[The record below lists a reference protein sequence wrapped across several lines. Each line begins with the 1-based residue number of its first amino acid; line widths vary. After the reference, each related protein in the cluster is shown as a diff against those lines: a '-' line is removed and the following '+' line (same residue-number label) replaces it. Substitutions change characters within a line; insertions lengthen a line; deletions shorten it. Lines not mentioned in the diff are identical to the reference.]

1 MKKEI
6 CNQVIATVSAI
17 TDVKKEDIFS
27 NKKQSDIIE
36 ARCLIIT
43 YCKRLGVSNEYLMN
57 LLNKKSTF
65 SISHMLSQYKV
76 YYNSSKIFKQYTKQ
90 LDNKLSEFFS

>member
-6 CNQVIATVSAI
+6 CSQIIDCVSNI
-17 TDVKKEDIFS
+17 TDVKKEEIFS
-27 NKKQSDIIE
+27 DKKCVDVIE

-43 YCKRLGVSNEYLMN
+43 YCKRYGFSNEYLMK

-65 SISHMLSQYKV
+65 AITHMLNQFEV
-76 YYNSSKIFKQYTKQ
+76 YYNSSKIFKYYTKE
-90 LDNKLSEFFS
+90 LDNKLNNIFS